1 MNMFDDP
8 IVRETRKTRERMAAQ
23 HNYDVYSLGRHYMEK
38 QQQARRVFIHVPGRT
53 ERPQPATQP

>member
-1 MNMFDDP
+1 MDDP

-38 QQQARRVFIHVPGRT
+38 QQQAQRVFIHSHSRT
-53 ERPQPATQP
+53 ERPQQAAQP